1 MLALVALV
9 EAGERA
15 RKDTDADAGYVFP
28 SESYVPKTYGLN
40 NNYNTAG
47 NIYDY
52 PATSQIDDSLDYN
65 NNNNGWFD
73 PQSMVDY
80 YGSPFN
86 TDTINK
92 YEIPTQRENKYGD
105 GYSLSNNGN
114 RKWSL
119 VHKLI
124 AF

>member
-28 SESYVPKTYGLN
+28 SENYVPKTYGFN
-40 NNYNTAG
+40 NNYNAAG

-52 PATSQIDDSLDYN
+52 PATSQVEDSLDYN
-65 NNNNGWFD
+65 NNNGMFE

-86 TDTINK
+86 MDNMNK
-92 YEIPTQRENKYGD
+92 YDIPIQRENKYGD
-105 GYSLSNNGN
+105 GFPLSNSGN

-119 VHKLI
+119 VNE
-124 AF
+124 